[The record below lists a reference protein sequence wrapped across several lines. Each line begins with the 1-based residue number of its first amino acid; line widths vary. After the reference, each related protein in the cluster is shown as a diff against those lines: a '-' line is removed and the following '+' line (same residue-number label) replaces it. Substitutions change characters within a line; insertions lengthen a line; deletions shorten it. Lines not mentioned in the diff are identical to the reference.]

1 MKLFGVKGLA
11 LAALVISM
19 AALIGGGASV
29 AEDKTEEKKAAKKEA
44 GKKESPKLVT
54 IKHVM
59 AAQNQLGKAVPLAI
73 KAGEWDLVTKQATD
87 WLHAS
92 EVLAGNEPPKGTKE
106 SWKELTE
113 KYTAETKKLLAA
125 AEKKDAEAATASTT
139 ALSKTCGA
147 CHGAH
152 KPAKK
157 K

>member
-19 AALIGGGASV
+19 AALIGSGASV
-29 AEDKTEEKKAAKKEA
+29 AEDKKEEKKEA
-44 GKKESPKLVT
+44 GKKDSPKLVT

-59 AAQNQLGKAVPLAI
+59 AAQGQLSKAIPQAI
-73 KAGEWDLVTKQATD
+73 KAGEWDLVKKHAAD
-87 WLHAS
+87 WVHAS

-106 SWKELTE
+106 SWKELTD
-113 KYTAETKKLLAA
+113 KYTAATKTLLAA
-125 AEKKDAEAATASTT
+125 AESKEEKGATDAVAA
-139 ALSKTCGA
+139 LGKTCGA

-152 KPAKK
+152 KPGKK